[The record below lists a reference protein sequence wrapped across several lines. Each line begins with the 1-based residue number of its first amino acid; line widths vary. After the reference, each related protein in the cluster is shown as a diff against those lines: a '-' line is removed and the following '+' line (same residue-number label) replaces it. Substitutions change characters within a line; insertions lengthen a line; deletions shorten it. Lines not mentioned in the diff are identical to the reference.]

1 MIERIRG
8 ILVEKHPTFAVV
20 DCNGVGYGINISA
33 RCGETL
39 PEQGTEVTLSTWL
52 QVREDAMQ
60 LFGFTSM
67 QEKELFLRMIDI
79 SGVGPKLA
87 QRILSGVSPS
97 DFLGMIAREDHKALS
112 KIKGIGKK
120 TSELLVLELKGHAM
134 QLSALEGPGAVATLP
149 SAQQEAI
156 LALHSL
162 GVKDPGAKQAVEK
175 AAELLGRDA
184 DVAKLIGEALKYT

>member
-8 ILVEKHPTFAVV
+8 ILIEKHPTLAIV
-20 DCNGVGYGINISA
+20 DCGGVGYGLNISA

-39 PEQGTEVTLSTWL
+39 PEVGTEVKLLTWL

-60 LFGFTSM
+60 LFGFSNP

-79 SGVGPKLA
+79 SGIGPKMA
-87 QRILSGVSPS
+87 QRILSGIAPS
-97 DFLGMIAREDHKALS
+97 DFLGIIAREDLVALS

-120 TSELLVLELKGHAM
+120 TAELLVLELKGHAL

-162 GVKDPGAKQAVEK
+162 GVKDPGARQAVDK
-175 AAELLGRDA
+175 AMQVLGPAA
-184 DVAKLIGEALKYT
+184 DVAKIISEALRHV